1 MVTILTFLSIIAEQV
16 FGSKAPDFT
25 LYSVPKER
33 DAIHGTYEL
42 AFRPATNLPHETT
55 QNWP

>member
-33 DAIHGTYEL
+33 DAIHRTYEL
-42 AFRPATNLPHETT
+42 TFRPATNLPHETT

>member
-1 MVTILTFLSIIAEQV
+1 MVTIFTFLSTIAEQV

-33 DAIHGTYEL
+33 DAIHGPYEL
-42 AFRPATNLPHETT
+42 TFRPTTNLPHETT
-55 QNWP
+55 QNQP